1 MTVPAEPR
9 YFNAP
14 SSTYKI
20 PPSRGFTEGATAA
33 LAIAMTPRAEPNWLL
48 VRKPILPPAANRC
61 TTKIVSNP
69 ELVALRPLILELVG
83 LDRNPVL
90 SLSRIVLFLQMV
102 VLRENWIDANSVDQ
116 QLGNHSP
123 IRPATLW

>member
-1 MTVPAEPR
+1 
-9 YFNAP
+9 
-14 SSTYKI
+14 
-20 PPSRGFTEGATAA
+20 
-33 LAIAMTPRAEPNWLL
+33 MTPRPAPDWLL
-48 VRKPILPPAANRC
+48 VLRPILPSAASRC